1 MSVITRSAHPSA
13 LWPGIKA
20 WFGNNYAS
28 LPAEWSSIFEKGTS
42 DKAYEEVVEA
52 TGFGLAPVKSEG
64 AAIQYDSDGE
74 GYKSRFTHV
83 VYALGYQVTR
93 EELEDN
99 KYKEVSERRSRAL
112 AFSMRTTAEIVHANI
127 LNRAF
132 STSYVIGDGAAMLSA
147 AHPTAS
153 GNQSNLLTAADL
165 SEASLEDGLKAVMQV
180 KNARGLNIAVRAEQ
194 LIIPTAEAFNAERIL
209 KSQLRSGT
217 PNNDINA
224 VRSMGL
230 LPKGVNINHYL
241 TDADAWFLQTDVP
254 EGLQSLWRREVALEK
269 DSDFETEN
277 AKAKASMR
285 FSAGIGDW
293 RAIFGSAGA

>member
-20 WFGNNYAS
+20 WFGNNYAT
-28 LPAEWSSIFEKGTS
+28 LPAEWSSIFEKQTS
-42 DKAYEEVVEA
+42 DKAYEKVVEA

-64 AAIQYDSDGE
+64 SAIQYDSDGE
-74 GYKSRFTHV
+74 GSTNTFTHV
-83 VYALGYQVTR
+83 VYGLGYQVTR

-99 KYKEVSERRSRAL
+99 KYREVSERRSRAL

-132 STSYVIGDGAAMLSA
+132 STSYPVGDGAALLSA
-147 AHPTAS
+147 AHPTLS

-209 KSQLRSGT
+209 KSQLRTGT
-217 PNNDINA
+217 NNNDINA

-241 TDADAWFLQTDVP
+241 TDTDAWFLQTDVP
-254 EGLQSLWRREVALEK
+254 EGLMSMWRREVMLEK
-269 DSDFETEN
+269 DSDFDTEN
-277 AKAKASMR
+277 AKAKATMR
-285 FSAGIGDW
+285 FSAGCGDF
-293 RAIFGSAGA
+293 RALYGSAGA